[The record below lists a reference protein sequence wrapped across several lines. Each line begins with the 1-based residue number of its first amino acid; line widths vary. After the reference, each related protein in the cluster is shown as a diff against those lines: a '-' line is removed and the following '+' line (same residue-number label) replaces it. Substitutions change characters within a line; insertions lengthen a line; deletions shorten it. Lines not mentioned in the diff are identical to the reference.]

1 MHSTQLVP
9 SVIPVR
15 TGIAEPMQYYAHA
28 CYDVNKIF
36 FLWKKKKN
44 PQVKNLILQL
54 NKLEKEQTKP
64 SVGRMK

>member
-1 MHSTQLVP
+1 MVP

-15 TGIAEPMQYYAHA
+15 TGIAEPMQYCAHA
-28 CYDVNKIF
+28 YCDVNKI
-36 FLWKKKKN
+36 FLWKKKKT
-44 PQVKNLILQL
+44 QVKNLILQL